1 LIITVEEMLKIFLA
15 LCVYGV
21 LLAGTGRAAD
31 LVRVGQAP
39 YAGGGPFYIAREKGY
54 FKKLNL
60 EISTSNFSHVN
71 SAARS
76 LIAGELDFAL
86 MAPEVDLFN
95 SVARGAPLVVV
106 LDGGR
111 NRRGFGVTVINVTQ
125 ALHEGGI
132 NSVRDFERLKGKKVG
147 VPALGGIHQYN
158 AAFSLIKAKL
168 DPARDVEW
176 VAQPQQT
183 ELVGMLAREELAAA
197 DLAYPLGLLAQN
209 NKSGPIIINDDVIV
223 PDAQISVFAVHKDFL
238 ARNRDAAVRFAM
250 AYLRATREFN
260 AAAIDP
266 WANAEIVDILARS
279 MPMATAELVRASAPN
294 WSYVAEDGMPLAN
307 SMLDIQD
314 FWAGRHFSLIEKKV
328 SRQQLFELNIAKDAR
343 ARLGKEKPFGN

>member
-1 LIITVEEMLKIFLA
+1 LLA
-15 LCVYGV
+15 LCLHA
-21 LLAGTGRAAD
+21 LLIAGTGRAAD
-31 LVRVGQAP
+31 LVRVGEAP
-39 YAGGGPFYIAREKGY
+39 FVGGGPFYIARDKGY

-60 EISTSNFSHVN
+60 EIATSSFPDVN

-76 LIAGELDFAL
+76 LIAGELDLAL
-86 MAPEVDLFN
+86 LAPDVGFFN
-95 SVARGAPLVVV
+95 SIAKGAPLLVM

-111 NRRGFGVTVINVTQ
+111 NRRGFGATVINVMQ

-147 VPALGGIHQYN
+147 VPALGGINQYN

-168 DPARDVEW
+168 DPAKDVDW
-176 VAQPQQT
+176 IAQPAQT

-223 PDAQISVFAVHKDFL
+223 PDAQISIFAAHKDFI
-238 ARNRDAAVRFAM
+238 ARSRDAAVRFAM
-250 AYLRATREFN
+250 AYLRAARDFN

-266 WANAEIVDILARS
+266 WAHPDVVEILAQS
-279 MPMATAELVRASAPN
+279 MPGVTAELVRASAPN
-294 WSYVAEDGMPLAN
+294 WSYIAEDGVPLAN
-307 SMLDIQD
+307 SILDIQD
-314 FWAGRHFSLIEKKV
+314 FWAGRHFSLVEKKV
-328 SRQQLFELNIAKDAR
+328 SRQQLFEFNIAKDAKT
-343 ARLGKEKPFGN
+343 RLAKEKPFGN